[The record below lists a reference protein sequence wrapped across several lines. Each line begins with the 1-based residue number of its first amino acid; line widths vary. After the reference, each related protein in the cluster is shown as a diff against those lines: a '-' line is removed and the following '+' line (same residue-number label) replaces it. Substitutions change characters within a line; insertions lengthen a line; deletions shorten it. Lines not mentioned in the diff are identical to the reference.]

1 VQAAATDKFAV
12 FAEVENHAQPLL
24 MLDLSFAKLMDEVVL
39 PYQTDAPFFVD
50 GAPLKRKDLKRLK
63 ILRLKQD
70 FVNDFEVLN
79 MQLHAVHAA
88 FAKMVGE
95 QYHLRLEAILRDNGE
110 DVTSQVISAFDK
122 TIKPS
127 LKDYLP
133 KREELIQTALQ
144 FFLKNVSQL
153 AGLNP
158 AT

>member
-1 VQAAATDKFAV
+1 MQAEATDKFAV
-12 FAEVENHAQPLL
+12 YAEVESYSQPLL

-39 PYQTDAPFFVD
+39 PYQTNEPFFID
-50 GAPLKRKDLKRLK
+50 GAPLKRTDLKRLK
-63 ILRLKQD
+63 IMRLEKNFGIRFRD
-70 FVNDFEVLN
+70 LN
-79 MQLHAVHAA
+79 WQLHRAGIDYS
-88 FAKMVGE
+88 KMLGE
-95 QYHLRLEAILRDNGE
+95 QYHLRLDAMLRENGE
-110 DVTSQVISAFDK
+110 DVTAQAISAFDK